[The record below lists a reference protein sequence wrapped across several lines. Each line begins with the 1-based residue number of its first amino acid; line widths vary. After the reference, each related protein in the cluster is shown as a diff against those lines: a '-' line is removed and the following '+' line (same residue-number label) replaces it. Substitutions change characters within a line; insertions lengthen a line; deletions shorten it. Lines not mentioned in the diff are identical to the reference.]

1 MKFIVMF
8 EDNPGTG
15 DTVRA
20 QYMQQHLVFL
30 ESNSESILAAGPLRE
45 ADGTGAGGLWLL
57 DVVDDTSA
65 QQLIESDP
73 FWPTGLRKSVRILA
87 WHQVF
92 SEGQRLDAL

>member
-15 DTVRA
+15 DSVRA
-20 QYMQQHLVFL
+20 RYMQKHLAFL
-30 ESNSESILAAGPLRE
+30 ESNRESILAAGPLRE
-45 ADGTGAGGLWLL
+45 PDGTGAGGLWLVDGL
-57 DVVDDTSA
+57 DETTV

-73 FWPTGLRKSVRILA
+73 FWPTGLRKSARILA

-92 SEGQRLDAL
+92 GEGQRLDAL